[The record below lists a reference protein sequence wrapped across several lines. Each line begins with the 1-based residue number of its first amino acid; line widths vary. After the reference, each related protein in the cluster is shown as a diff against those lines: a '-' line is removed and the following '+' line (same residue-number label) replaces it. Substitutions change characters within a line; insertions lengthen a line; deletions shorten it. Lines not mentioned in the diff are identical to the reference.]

1 MKHLLMDPAFPDIVG
16 EFAVNEFARTSSEFC
31 VCANDNRAEPAD
43 ELSDPLLT
51 ALARLEIAATR
62 LW

>member
-1 MKHLLMDPAFPDIVG
+1 MDPAFPDIVG
-16 EFAVNEFARTSSEFC
+16 EWAQVEACKDSSSC
-31 VCANDNRAEPAD
+31 ACANDNRADVLD

-51 ALARLEIAATR
+51 LVAKAEIAATR